1 MVSQSWPDAVVALSN
16 RRYSHSRVDPDSL
29 SLEEEKDTN
38 RSDTSSRRQLK

>member
-1 MVSQSWPDAVVALSN
+1 MVTQSWPDALVALSN

-38 RSDTSSRRQLK
+38 QLRTFYGRG